1 MTGAAVALGLPL
13 SGFAA
18 RSPYTVGGQ
27 QVLPLA
33 QRPLA
38 GLMIVSDDYFRVM
51 RIPLVAGRAFGPDDR
66 AGAPGVCI
74 INESLARRLFPGESA
89 LGRVLLRGRNAEI
102 SNEIVGVIRDVK
114 TLGLNTP
121 APDEIYFP
129 LRQLGRPGLSVVAR
143 TSGDAAALQAVIR
156 SAVLDVD
163 KDQPISFFATMD
175 TTVAQSLGA
184 QRIVASLTA
193 VFAGLA
199 LMLSAVGLYSVLAYA
214 VSQRTPEIGIRMALG
229 ARRGQVIGMV
239 MTGGLRLVG
248 VGLVIGLAG
257 AVAASRLI
265 QSLLFNVPL
274 IDPLTYGAVIVLFA
288 LVGALACLV
297 PSLRA
302 SRIDPL
308 LALRG
313 E

>member
-1 MTGAAVALGLPL
+1 
-13 SGFAA
+13 
-18 RSPYTVGGQ
+18 
-27 QVLPLA
+27 
-33 QRPLA
+33 
-38 GLMIVSDDYFRVM
+38 
-51 RIPLVAGRAFGPDDR
+51 
-66 AGAPGVCI
+66 
-74 INESLARRLFPGESA
+74 
-89 LGRVLLRGRNAEI
+89 
-102 SNEIVGVIRDVK
+102 VK

-129 LRQLGRPGLSVVAR
+129 MRQLGRPGLSVVAR
-143 TSGDAAALQAVIR
+143 TSGDAALLQAAIR
-156 SAVLDVD
+156 GAVRDVD
-163 KDQPISFFATMD
+163 KDQPVSFFATLD
-175 TTVAQSLGA
+175 TTVAQSLGT
-184 QRIVASLTA
+184 QRIVASLTS
-193 VFAGLA
+193 VFAALA
-199 LMLSAVGLYSVLAYA
+199 LLLSAVGLYSVLAYA

-229 ARRGQVIGMV
+229 ARRGQVIGMI
-239 MTGGLRLVG
+239 MTGGLRLVSI
-248 VGLVIGLAG
+248 GLVIGLAG

-288 LVGALACLV
+288 VVGALACLI